1 MKSYKI
7 YVKLELNGFYQLP
20 VEAYDIKLNLLPI
33 LFFMK
38 SMIVFSILLQMPI
51 RSLQYLS

>member
-20 VEAYDIKLNLLPI
+20 GEAYNIKLNLLPI
-33 LFFMK
+33 LFFYE
-38 SMIVFSILLQMPI
+38 INDILFN
-51 RSLQYLS
+51 STSDAN